1 VPVQRDGGDHDGGNV
16 PARVRQERMLAAVE
30 SSEFVRVADLSERF
44 QISEVTVRSDLDA
57 LAERGRLLRVRG
69 GAVPSPRQRPE
80 LPFEQAATAHAAQKQ
95 AIGRAAAA
103 LVDDGETVLLDV
115 GTTTTAIAQA
125 LVARADLRKVVVVT
139 NGLNIALALEAA
151 IPRFTVVVTGGTLRP
166 LQHSLVDPL
175 GGVLLDHVHPGL
187 LFLGCNG
194 IDAGAGVTNV
204 NLPEAQV
211 KRRMLAAA
219 RRRVVVADGS
229 KVGQVAF
236 ARLCDLDEVD
246 LLLTDEGADPE
257 AVAVLRERGLEVQ
270 IA

>member
-1 VPVQRDGGDHDGGNV
+1 MEHDGGTI

-30 SSEFVRVADLSERF
+30 SSEFVRVAELSERF
-44 QISEVTVRSDLDA
+44 QISEVTVRADLDA

-69 GAVPSPRQRPE
+69 GAVPAPRQRPE
-80 LPFEQAATAHAAQKQ
+80 LPFEQAATSHAAEKQ
-95 AIGRAAAA
+95 AIGRTAAA

-125 LVARADLRKVVVVT
+125 LVARTNLSKVVVVT
-139 NGLNIALALEAA
+139 NGLNIALMLEAA

-175 GGVLLDHVHPGL
+175 GGVLLEHVHPGL

-236 ARLCDLDEVD
+236 ARLCDIDEVD
-246 LLLTDEGADPE
+246 LLLTDAAADE
-257 AVAVLRERGLEVQ
+257 AAVAALRERGLEVR
-270 IA
+270 IAA